1 MAQFYLLSVVTNV
14 LAGLALAG
22 DYLGEKIAFLS
33 SWKGIRERKG
43 ALIAIGL
50 SAAVVGVLKLIFRS
64 PGERVY
70 VAGDL
75 LPALLGIVQG
85 AALLAEGFRQRVE
98 SSEQLESVS
107 RAVLTYR
114 VPVGIAGMVVAFLHF
129 LVPRVLFL

>member
-1 MAQFYLLSVVTNV
+1 MPQFYLLSVVTNV

-33 SWKGIRERKG
+33 SWKGIRERRG
-43 ALIAIGL
+43 VLIAIGV
-50 SAAVVGVLKLIFRS
+50 SAAVVGILKLIFRS
-64 PGERVY
+64 PGESVY

-98 SSEQLESVS
+98 SSEPLESVS
-107 RAVLTYR
+107 KVVLTYR
-114 VPVGIAGMVVAFLHF
+114 VPLGIAGMVVAFLHF
-129 LVPRVLFL
+129 LMPRVLFL